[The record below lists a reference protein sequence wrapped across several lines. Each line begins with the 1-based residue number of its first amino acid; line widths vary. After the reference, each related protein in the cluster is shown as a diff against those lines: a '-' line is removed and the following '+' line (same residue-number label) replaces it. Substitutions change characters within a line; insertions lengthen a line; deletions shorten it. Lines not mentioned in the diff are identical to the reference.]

1 MRILWDSSAALSAR
15 TICDS
20 FPPEGPTPA
29 LTTILTVLDRL
40 SVKGVVTKIPHGAS
54 GAVFAATHSEPTFIA
69 DAMESA
75 LLSSSD
81 RSAALLR
88 FAGSLGP
95 QDAEL
100 LRRALKPER

>member
-1 MRILWDSSAALSAR
+1 MRVLWDSHVPLSAR

-20 FPPEGPTPA
+20 FPPEGPAPA

-40 SVKGVVTKIPHGAS
+40 SIKGVVTKSPHGAN
-54 GAVFAATHSEPTFIA
+54 GAVFAATDSEPTFIA

-75 LLSSSD
+75 LHSSSD
-81 RSAALLR
+81 RGAALLR
-88 FAGSLGP
+88 FAGSLGS

-100 LRRALKPER
+100 LRRALGPEE

>member
-1 MRILWDSSAALSAR
+1 MRVLWNSSVPLSAR

-20 FPPEGPTPA
+20 FPTEGPTPA

-40 SVKGVVTKIPHGAS
+40 STKGVVTKSPLGAS
-54 GAVFAATHSEPTFIA
+54 GAVFAATHSEPTFVA

-75 LLSSSD
+75 LHSSSD

-88 FAGSLGP
+88 FAGSLGS
-95 QDAEL
+95 QDADL
-100 LRRALKPER
+100 LRRALGPEE